1 MAKKKVAEKKRAKTN
16 HPKVTKNVS
25 VDKILVENFVS
36 LQKVMTN
43 LASKF
48 DNLSTQISK
57 LLELFEISA
66 KSLAEKGYT
75 EKGDNKKVVDRLD
88 SLLEQNKV
96 IARGL
101 ALLHEKEMPEEKEVV
116 IMPQKIPQ
124 PTQPAPLARRQ
135 IQPQKPN
142 VPRMPPRQMQRMP
155 MAGKPSEEFS
165 KIRYTKE

>member
-1 MAKKKVAEKKRAKTN
+1 MAKKKVAEKERVKIN
-16 HPKVTKNVS
+16 HPKASKNVS

-66 KSLAEKGYT
+66 KTLAEKDYA
-75 EKGDNKKVVDRLD
+75 KKDDNKKVVDRLD

-116 IMPQKIPQ
+116 LMPQEIPK
-124 PTQPAPLARRQ
+124 PVQPAPMARRQ
-135 IQPQKPN
+135 PISN
-142 VPRMPPRQMQRMP
+142 VPRMPQQQMQRMP
-155 MAGKPSEEFS
+155 VAGKPSEEFS

>member
-1 MAKKKVAEKKRAKTN
+1 MAKKKIAEKKSVKIN
-16 HPKVTKNVS
+16 HPKSNKNIS

-66 KSLAEKGYT
+66 KTLAEKDYA
-75 EKGDNKKVVDRLD
+75 KKDDNKKVVDRLD

-101 ALLHEKEMPEEKEVV
+101 ALLHEKEMPEEQEIVL
-116 IMPQKIPQ
+116 MPQKIPQ
-124 PTQPAPLARRQ
+124 PTQPVAGQIPLRTN
-135 IQPQKPN
+135 I
-142 VPRMPPRQMQRMP
+142 PRMPPPQMQRMP

-165 KIRYTKE
+165 KIKYTKE